1 MIHVNTSYFECVFA
15 SFSSIVEGSA
25 EFPCNNE
32 TLHICR
38 LNTSSVVLKS
48 FFFFGFKASFCCE
61 MDFGIPWIFLG
72 IPNQN
77 NSGSKNLE
85 ISSL

>member
-32 TLHICR
+32 TFHICR
-38 LNTSSVVLKS
+38 LNTFSVVLKS
-48 FFFFGFKASFCCE
+48 FFFLVSSFHCE

-85 ISSL
+85 IPSL

>member
-1 MIHVNTSYFECVFA
+1 MIHVNTSYFESVFA

-38 LNTSSVVLKS
+38 LNTFSVVLKS
-48 FFFFGFKASFCCE
+48 FFFLVLKLLSVAK
-61 MDFGIPWIFLG
+61 WILEFLG
-72 IPNQN
+72 F
-77 NSGSKNLE
+77 S
-85 ISSL
+85 